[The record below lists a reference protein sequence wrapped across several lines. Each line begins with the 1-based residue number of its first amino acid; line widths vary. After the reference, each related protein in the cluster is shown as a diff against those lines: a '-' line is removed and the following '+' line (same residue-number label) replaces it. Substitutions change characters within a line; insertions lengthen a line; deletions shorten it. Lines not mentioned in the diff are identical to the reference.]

1 MRKKIFLLGSL
12 LLNALLVVLLFVS
25 YGKQKNQTVYSLSD
39 TSQFLKTSNHYPFK
53 DAEKD
58 VKYYVDQVAGRDTIR
73 KQGFVRAFTI
83 SAIDMLEVLGL
94 DTTQVKTCKY
104 RECRAYLG
112 LNKDKDTFKLF
123 LTPIKDG
130 KDIFLR
136 HGGDPSRVIDTSS
149 YVLDLIAPCPKTC
162 DAASPLYK
170 FR

>member
-1 MRKKIFLLGSL
+1 MRKKIFLSVSL
-12 LLNALLVVLLFVS
+12 LLNALLAVLLFIS
-25 YGKQKNQTVYSLSD
+25 YEKQKNQTYSLSD
-39 TSQFLKTSNHYPFK
+39 SSQFSLTSRQYSFE

-58 VKYYVDQVAGRDTIR
+58 VKHYVDQVAGRDTIR
-73 KQGFVRAFTI
+73 RHGFVRAFTI

-104 RECRAYLG
+104 NECRAYLG
-112 LNKDKDTFKLF
+112 LTTKDEFKLF
-123 LTPIKDG
+123 LTPVKGD

-136 HGGDPSRVIDTSS
+136 HKGDPSRVIDESS